1 MIRIFLEGKET
12 KFIDYLIRNTWTGQP
27 LNPFELINVGGWTN
41 IHLIANKF
49 NENTDAGG
57 TNLVIFDADTLQNEG
72 GFTKRLLQLEE
83 KKIENAID
91 FNLFLFPNN
100 QSDGDFELLL
110 EQIINPNHNGLLN
123 CFSTYENC
131 LNQLN
136 ANAPTTMYKTPMR
149 KAKIYSFID
158 AFLKNRDENEQ
169 MKKGDWFFHRSEYWD
184 FNSPKLVPLKD
195 FLLLHIVI

>member
-1 MIRIFLEGKET
+1 MVRIFLEGKET
-12 KFIDYLIRNTWTGQP
+12 KFIDYLIRNTWGGRP
-27 LNPFELINVGGWTN
+27 LNSFELINAGGWTN

-49 NENTDAGG
+49 KENTDVGG

-72 GFTKRLLQLEE
+72 GFARRLLQLEE
-83 KKIENAID
+83 KKVEHGID
-91 FNLFLFPNN
+91 FKLFLFPND

-110 EQIINPNHNGLLN
+110 EQIVNPNHIGLFT
-123 CFSTYENC
+123 CFSTYESC

-136 ANAPTTMYKTPMR
+136 ANAPTVIYKTPMR

-158 AFLKNRDENEQ
+158 AFLKSRDENEQ

-184 FNSPKLVPLKD
+184 FNSPNLERLKD
-195 FLLLHIVI
+195 FLLPHIVI